1 MPSAPP
7 LCSFVAKSWQR
18 LTSSLVERQ
27 ARRPLP
33 SLGCPSR
40 RKSSPREDRALT
52 FVVLRLNDHF
62 RPVIRVPRGSA
73 TMTARG
79 GPKISVRDEVHEL
92 VDALPESES
101 AAARRFLEALRTSP
115 DDSLARFLAAAPED
129 DEPSTPEQ
137 DRAAA
142 ARDALRQGDRISAA
156 AANRVLLV

>member
-1 MPSAPP
+1 
-7 LCSFVAKSWQR
+7 
-18 LTSSLVERQ
+18 
-27 ARRPLP
+27 
-33 SLGCPSR
+33 
-40 RKSSPREDRALT
+40 
-52 FVVLRLNDHF
+52 
-62 RPVIRVPRGSA
+62 
-73 TMTARG
+73 MTARG

-142 ARDALRQGDRISAA
+142 AARDALRQGDRISAA
-156 AANRVLLV
+156 AANRALLV